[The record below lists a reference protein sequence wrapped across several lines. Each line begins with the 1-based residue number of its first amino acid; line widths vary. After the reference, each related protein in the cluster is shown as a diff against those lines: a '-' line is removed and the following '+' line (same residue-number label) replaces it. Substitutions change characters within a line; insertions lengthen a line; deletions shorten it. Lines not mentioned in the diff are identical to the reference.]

1 MALTRFNQSLLGPL
15 ERPALAWLAAHLP
28 DWVVPDHLTFFG
40 LAGAMLSATGF
51 ILSNWSLNWL
61 LLACVGLTMNWIG
74 DSTDGTLARYR
85 RIERPRYGFFV
96 DSSSDLFSHPL
107 TLVSVGIPPCAHFSL
122 GCLGAIAFLMGFAY
136 TKIGAHTRAKM
147 RITYFV
153 VGPTEIRALLLAGN
167 LLTVFHGVV
176 YVPTGSLLP
185 AGFGPLTTYDVVIAL
200 FVVSTGLLLP
210 LLAIREGSALSLED
224 PRPTKNDQVGT

>member
-15 ERPALAWLAAHLP
+15 ERPVLAWLAAHMP

-51 ILSNWSLNWL
+51 ILSNWSLDWL

-85 RIERPRYGFFV
+85 HIERPRYGFFV

-107 TLVSVGIPPCAHFSL
+107 TLVSVG
-122 GCLGAIAFLMGFAY
+122 
-136 TKIGAHTRAKM
+136 
-147 RITYFV
+147 
-153 VGPTEIRALLLAGN
+153 
-167 LLTVFHGVV
+167 
-176 YVPTGSLLP
+176 
-185 AGFGPLTTYDVVIAL
+185 
-200 FVVSTGLLLP
+200 
-210 LLAIREGSALSLED
+210 
-224 PRPTKNDQVGT
+224 